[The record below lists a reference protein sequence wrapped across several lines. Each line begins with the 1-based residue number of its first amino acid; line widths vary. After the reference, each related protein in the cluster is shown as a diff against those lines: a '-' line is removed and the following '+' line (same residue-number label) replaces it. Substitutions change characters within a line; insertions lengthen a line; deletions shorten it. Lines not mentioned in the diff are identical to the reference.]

1 MSELTFSQPERRN
14 FLVPG
19 LIALVVLAAGIGIF
33 ALINPYKVP
42 AVAVTHTA
50 VDAEHTVFASDS
62 KLVGSKPTAQD
73 DLYVVA
79 NVHIDNRLKIPIT
92 VDDITGTITAT
103 DDAEATAS
111 AIQKSDLANL
121 FVVFPK
127 LVPLAGPPLLREA
140 IIQPGAQ
147 LDGMVILHYALAQ
160 ADWDQRKS
168 ASVTI
173 DFYHQDSVTA
183 PIPKT

>member
-19 LIALVVLAAGIGIF
+19 LIALVVLATGIGIF

-42 AVAVTHTA
+42 TVAVTHTA

-73 DLYVVA
+73 DLYVVT
-79 NVHIDNRLKIPIT
+79 NVHIDNRLKLPIT

-103 DDAEATAS
+103 DATEAAARDRT
-111 AIQKSDLANL
+111 
-121 FVVFPK
+121 
-127 LVPLAGPPLLREA
+127 RT
-140 IIQPGAQ
+140 
-147 LDGMVILHYALAQ
+147 
-160 ADWDQRKS
+160 R
-168 ASVTI
+168 
-173 DFYHQDSVTA
+173 
-183 PIPKT
+183 

>member
-19 LIALVVLAAGIGIF
+19 LIAVVVLAAGIGIF
-33 ALINPYKVP
+33 ALINPYHLPTVT
-42 AVAVTHTA
+42 VTHAA

-62 KLVGSKPTAQD
+62 KLANAKPTAQD

-79 NVHIDNRLKIPIT
+79 NMHIDNRLKVPIT
-92 VDDITGTITAT
+92 IDDITGTITAT
-103 DDAEATAS
+103 NDEEATAT

-127 LVPLAGPPLLREA
+127 LVPLSGPPLLREA
-140 IIQPGAQ
+140 TIQPGAQ

-160 ADWDQRKS
+160 TDWDQRKS

-173 DFYHQDSVTA
+173 NFYHQDPVTA
-183 PIPKT
+183 PIPK

>member
-19 LIALVVLAAGIGIF
+19 LSALVVLAAG
-33 ALINPYKVP
+33 
-42 AVAVTHTA
+42 
-50 VDAEHTVFASDS
+50 
-62 KLVGSKPTAQD
+62 KPTAQD
-73 DLYVVA
+73 DLYVVT

-103 DDAEATAS
+103 DDAEATAT

-127 LVPLAGPPLLREA
+127 LVPLAGPPLLRETT
-140 IIQPGAQ
+140 IQPGAQ
-147 LDGMVILHYALAQ
+147 LDGMVILHYA
-160 ADWDQRKS
+160 RS
-168 ASVTI
+168 EEHTSE
-173 DFYHQDSVTA
+173 
-183 PIPKT
+183 

>member
-1 MSELTFSQPERRN
+1 MSELTFSQPERRS
-14 FLVPG
+14 FLVPA
-19 LIALVVLAAGIGIF
+19 LIAVAVLAAGLGIF
-33 ALINPYKVP
+33 ALINPFRVP
-42 AVAVTHTA
+42 TVTVTHAA
-50 VDAEHTVFASDS
+50 VDAEHTVFASTS
-62 KLVGSKPTAQD
+62 KLANAKPTAQD
-73 DLYVVA
+73 DLYIVA
-79 NVHIDNRLKIPIT
+79 TVHIDNRLKVPIT
-92 VDDITGTITAT
+92 IDDITGTITAT
-103 DDAEATAS
+103 SDAEATAT

-147 LDGMVILHYALAQ
+147 LDGMVILHYDLGQ

-173 DFYHQDSVTA
+173 DFYHQDPVTA
-183 PIPKT
+183 AIPKT

>member
-1 MSELTFSQPERRN
+1 MSELTFSQPERRS

-33 ALINPYKVP
+33 AMINPYRVP
-42 AVAVTHTA
+42 RSPSPRRRRR
-50 VDAEHTVFASDS
+50 EHTVFASDS

-73 DLYVVA
+73 DLYVV
-79 NVHIDNRLKIPIT
+79 T
-92 VDDITGTITAT
+92 TCTST
-103 DDAEATAS
+103 TAS
-111 AIQKSDLANL
+111 R
-121 FVVFPK
+121 FPSPSTTSPAPSPQPRRRSHRHRHPEERPRQPLCRLSQ
-127 LVPLAGPPLLREA
+127 LVPLAGPPLLRET